1 MVNRGRAAL
10 LLLALLAASGCAA
23 RQPSASD
30 LPSQPF
36 TGILT
41 PSGNGYWFQRCEA
54 PAESAWWVT
63 FVDRAVSQLERAR
76 ERGDVAT
83 ERRTYVRWLAAL
95 TDERLVGPG
104 GPALLVRE
112 IQELRPATPADC
124 AR

>member
-1 MVNRGRAAL
+1 MLNRGRAAMLVL
-10 LLLALLAASGCAA
+10 LVLFANGCAA
-23 RQPSASD
+23 RQPSATD

-41 PSGNGYWFQRCEA
+41 TSGNGYWFRRCEA

-63 FVDRAVSQLERAR
+63 FVDRAVSQLEQAR

-83 ERRTYVRWLAAL
+83 DRRIYVRWLAAL

-112 IQELRPATPADC
+112 IQELRPATAADC
-124 AR
+124 TR